1 MNSHQRAEKAEAE
14 LALKNTALRNAVLEG
29 NSLRAEVERL
39 QEQHDLIER
48 QIVIPESV
56 PVSYTELARRAEKAE
71 AELAVLKAMY
81 SGAVEGRAVLLQQ
94 LATGVSRTEHNETV
108 AELDAERRRT
118 DFLLEKCGLTDR
130 AAVDSAISQTKTNEI
145 HKS

>member
-1 MNSHQRAEKAEAE
+1 MNSHQRAEKAEA
-14 LALKNTALRNAVLEG
+14 G
-29 NSLRAEVERL
+29 
-39 QEQHDLIER
+39 
-48 QIVIPESV
+48 
-56 PVSYTELARRAEKAE
+56 
-71 AELAVLKAMY
+71 LAVLKAMY

-94 LATGVSRTEHNETV
+94 IATGVSRTEHNETV
-108 AELDAERRRT
+108 AELAAERRRT